1 MHSTL
6 TRQLRRLWGVAGAEE
21 LLQVIE
27 SAQAAA
33 LDARLDPRL
42 QAVLR
47 NLPALLEKV
56 DATYEQAD
64 RDLKLRTRSLELSS
78 QELIAANKRLIAQS
92 EHRLT
97 EQLRFI
103 DTLVESIPIPIYVK
117 DRERRYVRV
126 NRAYCEMFGIPRE
139 LLVGRTV
146 EESHAPPVNTVHAR
160 TDRQVLD
167 DGLSVSYE
175 FRMQLRSGRQ
185 VDFLANKAAL
195 MSAGGEITG
204 LVGTLIDISD
214 QKEATRAMLQAKEA
228 AESASRMKSEFLA
241 NMSHEIRT
249 PMNGIIGMTDIVLDT
264 ALDPQQREYLGIV
277 KSSANAL
284 LDIINDI
291 LDFSKIEAGKLSV
304 EHVAFDLERLLL
316 ETLRPMA
323 PKTAARRVAL
333 ALDMARGLPQRL
345 VGDPGRLR
353 QILNN
358 LLSNAVKFTERG
370 EVVVSVTEADLR
382 HDPARRRLRLAV
394 RDTGIGIPPDK
405 QAQVFA
411 PFAQEDSSIT
421 RRFGGTGLG
430 LTITRRLCDLLGGA
444 ISMTS
449 EPGSGS
455 EFVVELPFAVAEEAP
470 DSLHGELPLEGTCV
484 LVVDDN
490 AASQRILVRML
501 QDLGCRTESVATGE
515 AAMAS
520 LSAGAQRFDAV
531 VLDLVMPDGSGIELA
546 RAITRHQPAPPVLLL
561 TSNGMPSELEACRR
575 AGVGAYLLKPAVRGE
590 IESALRGLIG
600 AGGAAAEKVQAPSG
614 TPSAATGPRAR
625 VLVAEDHA
633 VNQLLTTTLLQRWGH
648 EVCLAADGAQAVTLH
663 AERHF
668 DIVLMDVHMPGMSGL
683 DATRRMRQ
691 HEQQS
696 GRPRTPII
704 ALTASAMED
713 DRRLGLDAGMDDYL
727 TKPLRATELL
737 RALQRHLSQGHATP
751 GRSEAYREGLA
762 RADLET
768 VEIIAQPFLDELP
781 REMSAMRAAI
791 ATGDLDTLSRR
802 AHSMKGLLLAFAA
815 TPAAAMA
822 QRLQDL
828 AQGPA
833 FDAAAASARLAE
845 LDAEIALLAPH
856 LQAFKPH

>member
-6 TRQLRRLWGVAGAEE
+6 SRQLRRLWGVAGAQE
-21 LLQVIE
+21 LLRLIE
-27 SAQAAA
+27 SAQSAA
-33 LDARLDPRL
+33 
-42 QAVLR
+42 QAVRFDPQLQTLLR
-47 NLPALLEKV
+47 TLPALLEKV

-78 QELIAANKRLIAQS
+78 QELIAANKRLIEQS
-92 EHRLT
+92 QHRLT

-126 NRAYCEMFGIPRE
+126 NRAYCEMFGIPSDR
-139 LLVGRTV
+139 LVGRTV
-146 EESHAPPVNTVHAR
+146 EESHAAPVNPLHAM
-160 TDRQVLD
+160 TDHEVLGK
-167 DGLSVSYE
+167 GLAASYE
-175 FRMQLRSGRQ
+175 FRTQLRSGRHA
-185 VDFLANKAAL
+185 DCLANKAAL
-195 MSAGGEITG
+195 MNAAGEITG

-214 QKEATRAMLQAKEA
+214 QKKATRTLLQAKEA
-228 AESASRMKSEFLA
+228 AESANRMKSEFLA

-284 LDIINDI
+284 LGIINDI

-304 EHVAFDLERLLL
+304 EHVAFDLERLML

-323 PKTAARRVAL
+323 PKTAARGVAL
-333 ALDMARGLPQRL
+333 ALDMARGLPRRL

-370 EVVVSVTEADLR
+370 EVVVSVTESELR
-382 HDPARRRLRLAV
+382 LDPARRWLRLAV
-394 RDTGIGIPPDK
+394 RDTGIGIPPEK

-430 LTITRRLCDLLGGA
+430 LTITRRLCDLVGGA

-449 EPGSGS
+449 EPGRGS
-455 EFVVELPFAVAEEAP
+455 EFVVEMPFEVAEEAP
-470 DSLHGELPLEGTCV
+470 DSLHGGPPLEGAFV

-515 AAMAS
+515 AAMAM

-546 RAITRHQPAPPVLLL
+546 RAITRHEPAPPVLLL
-561 TSNGMPSELEACRR
+561 TSNGMPGELEECRR
-575 AGVGAYLLKPAVRGE
+575 AGVGAYLLKPAARRE
-590 IESALRGLIG
+590 IESTLRGLIG
-600 AGGAAAEKVQAPSG
+600 AGGTVAEHAQAPSG
-614 TPSAATGPRAR
+614 PPPAATGPCAR
-625 VLVAEDHA
+625 ILVAEDHA
-633 VNQLLTTTLLQRWGH
+633 VNQLLATTLLQRWGH
-648 EVCLAADGAQAVTLH
+648 EVCLAADGAQAVALH

-668 DIVLMDVHMPGMSGL
+668 DIVLMDVYMPGMSGL

-691 HEQQS
+691 HEQQA

-713 DRRLGLDAGMDDYL
+713 DRRLGLAAGMDDYL
-727 TKPLRATELL
+727 TKPLRASELL
-737 RALQRHLSQGHATP
+737 HALQRHLSQGHAAP
-751 GRSEAYREGLA
+751 ERGEAYREGLA
-762 RADLET
+762 RADAET

-781 REMSAMRAAI
+781 HEMSGMRTAI
-791 ATGDLDTLSRR
+791 ATGDLDSLARR

-822 QRLQDL
+822 QRLQNL
-828 AQGPA
+828 AQSPA
-833 FDAAAASARLAE
+833 FDAAAAAALLAE

-856 LQAFKPH
+856 LQAFKSR